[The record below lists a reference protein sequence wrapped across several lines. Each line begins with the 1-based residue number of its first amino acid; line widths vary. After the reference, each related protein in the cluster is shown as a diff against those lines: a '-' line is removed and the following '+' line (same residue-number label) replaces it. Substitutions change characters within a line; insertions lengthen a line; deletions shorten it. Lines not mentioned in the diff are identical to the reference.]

1 MHSERIR
8 EPRVRLIHRLIPK
21 TCASHAAL
29 IFGLL
34 LLCLVSY
41 VCDGIAADF
50 TGQVVDVIDG
60 DTIRVLYEKK
70 TEAMR
75 LDGVDCPEQNRLL
88 GRRAKAFTSSEAMGK
103 EVTVKVT
110 RQDQSGRRFVEIT
123 LPDGRNLNRE
133 LLRAGWCSEPLA
145 RK

>member
-1 MHSERIR
+1 MERGL
-8 EPRVRLIHRLIPK
+8 RLIHRLIPK
-21 TCASHAAL
+21 TCAPQAAL
-29 IFGLL
+29 IFILFL
-34 LLCLVSY
+34 PSIFFY
-41 VCDGIAADF
+41 ACDGIAADF

-60 DTIRVLYEKK
+60 DTIRVRYEGK
-70 TEAMR
+70 TEGMR

-103 EVTVKVT
+103 EVIVKVT
-110 RQDQSGRRFVEIT
+110 RRDQSGRRFVEVT

>member
-1 MHSERIR
+1 MERG
-8 EPRVRLIHRLIPK
+8 VRLIHRLIPK

-29 IFGLL
+29 IFVLFLL
-34 LLCLVSY
+34 SIFFY
-41 VCDGIAADF
+41 ACDGIAADF

-60 DTIRVLYEKK
+60 DTVRVLYEGK

-110 RQDQSGRRFVEIT
+110 RRDQSGRRFVEVT

-133 LLRAGWCSEPLA
+133 LLREGWCSEPLG
-145 RK
+145 RQ